1 MNIYKANAVANLIAE
16 IDICLPFLVGAE
28 PGAEVLGAKGAEVLH
43 FLTGESVI
51 SWIFTRPRQS
61 LI

>member
-51 SWIFTRPRQS
+51 S
-61 LI
+61 